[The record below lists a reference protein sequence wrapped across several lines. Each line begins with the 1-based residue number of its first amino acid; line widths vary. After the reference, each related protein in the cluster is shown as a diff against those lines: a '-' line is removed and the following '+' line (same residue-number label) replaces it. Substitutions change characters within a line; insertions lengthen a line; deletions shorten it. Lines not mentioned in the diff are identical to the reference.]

1 MYIFIRYYS
10 EKSFNQ
16 ATVHVNKKCNFMYF
30 VFITKHNDSLAI
42 ATVLGNKLFQILKK
56 KNNFTNCRG

>member
-30 VFITKHNDSLAI
+30 VFITKHNDSLAL
-42 ATVLGNKLFQILKK
+42 ASVLFVCMEINYFKF
-56 KNNFTNCRG
+56 